1 MSHPETLLIKT
12 VCAENLYLSQWV
24 TTVTFMSGDL
34 VIHLGLGHTGK
45 YE

>member
-24 TTVTFMSGDL
+24 TTVTFYVWGFGNTSW
-34 VIHLGLGHTGK
+34 VEPYWK
-45 YE
+45 V